1 MIDRDFISWFEKQKR
16 PQSFEDFKKENQIR
30 YVIKGNP
37 LSDEQLYEI
46 WKQQELIK
54 KERRVKEN
62 IEELKKDFE

>member
-16 PQSFEDFKKENQIR
+16 PQSFEDFKKENQMR
-30 YVIKGNP
+30 YVIKGFP

-54 KERRVKEN
+54 KERRVKEK

>member
-16 PQSFEDFKKENQIR
+16 PQSFEDFKKENQMR

-46 WKQQELIK
+46 WKRQELIK
-54 KERRVKEN
+54 KERRVKEK